1 MSEPA
6 HDDRTVDPAQEAA
19 RGAAPAGAV
28 RSWAATLH
36 VAAGAVVVGVAT
48 WVAVRGLPA
57 WEEDLFEVL
66 NGGPRWLEPLLWLPM
81 QLGSLFG
88 PPVAAAA
95 AWWWRRS
102 WRLSA
107 GLLVAGVVAWQL
119 AKVVKGLVERG
130 RPADLLDRFARYG
143 GTPLEGLGFVSGH
156 TSVAMAMAAVA
167 SPYLDRRWRAVAY
180 AVALVVGFARVQV
193 SAHLPLDVVGGAA
206 LGYAVGW
213 CWTLLVGAPTGAS
226 GGREP
231 AP

>member
-1 MSEPA
+1 MSDPA
-6 HDDRTVDPAQEAA
+6 HDDRSNDPP
-19 RGAAPAGAV
+19 RHRPATSPT
-28 RSWAATLH
+28 RSWAAALH
-36 VAAGAVVVGVAT
+36 VLAGAAVVGIAT
-48 WVAVRGLPA
+48 WFAVRGLPG

-66 NGGPRWLEPLLWLPM
+66 NGGPRWLEPVLWSPM

-88 PPVAAAA
+88 PPLLAVL

-119 AKVVKGLVERG
+119 AKVVKGLVDRG
-130 RPADLLDRFARYG
+130 RPADLLDQFARYG

-156 TSVAMAMAAVA
+156 SSVAMAMAAVA
-167 SPYLDRRWRAVAY
+167 SPYLDRRGRAVAY
-180 AVALVVGFARVQV
+180 ALALVVGFARVQV

-213 CWTLLVGAPTGAS
+213 CWTLAVGADPSGRRPSGTG
-226 GGREP
+226 GVRV
-231 AP
+231 